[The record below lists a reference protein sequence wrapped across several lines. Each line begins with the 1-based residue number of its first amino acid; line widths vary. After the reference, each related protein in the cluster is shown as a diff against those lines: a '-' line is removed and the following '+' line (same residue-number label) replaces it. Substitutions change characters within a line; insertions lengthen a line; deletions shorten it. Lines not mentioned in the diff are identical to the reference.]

1 MTVDRAK
8 IAAQRR
14 RYYEAHRE
22 EICAK
27 ARAVRAADP
36 ESHRESQR
44 RYLERRRRGED
55 TASAAQR
62 ELAEI
67 AAEEARLGLP
77 PVMDAWRRSRTV
89 SLRTIMAAKKKPSGV
104 SDVRWRM
111 ELSRRKMVRMAGEAE
126 ASFLDHPD
134 VLGWFGVC
142 KNRKGTK
149 KWRTW
154 T

>member
-8 IAAQRR
+8 IAAQHR

-27 ARAVRAADP
+27 ARAARAADP
-36 ESHRESQR
+36 EAHREAQR

-67 AAEEARLGLP
+67 AANEARLGLP
-77 PVMDAWRRSRTV
+77 PVMDAWRRSRSV
-89 SLRTIMAAKKKPSGV
+89 SMRTIMGAKKKPSGV
-104 SDVRWRM
+104 SDARWRM
-111 ELSRRKMVRMAGEAE
+111 ELSRRKMVRMSGEA
-126 ASFLDHPD
+126 AVSSLDHPD
-134 VLGWFGVC
+134 VLG
-142 KNRKGTK
+142 
-149 KWRTW
+149 
-154 T
+154 